1 MRRVLLVRVWM
12 MFCVLAFAEGA
23 SGVDIAA
30 PVPRDSGGWVLVV
43 HVGAGDY
50 GKLPTERIEAKKASL
65 ASAMRE
71 GYRILQRGGASLDA
85 VEATIRV
92 LEDSGDFD
100 AGRGGYYTRQGVPE
114 LDAAIMDGRT
124 LAAGAVASV
133 KHIANPIHLARLVME
148 KTRHVLLVGE
158 GAEEFARSQGIELVS
173 PYHFYSEREWERFQK
188 ARAAEEKPRAVPAPG
203 RPDGNGTV
211 GVVAL
216 DRTGNLAA
224 GTSTGGTVLK
234 MPGRVGDSPLIG
246 AGTYANNEGCAVSAT
261 GTGEFFIR
269 QVVAADICMRV
280 RYLGVPLERAANDVV
295 MKELVERGG
304 DGGVIA
310 LDRQGNVA
318 MPFNT
323 PGMMTGVVRSDG
335 KILLRGW
342 TRTAEQVEVPAVK

>member
-1 MRRVLLVRVWM
+1 MRARIAVLVVVAAAGSLGV
-12 MFCVLAFAEGA
+12 AGAEGA
-23 SGVDIAA
+23 PGSAA
-30 PVPRDSGGWVLVV
+30 GAPASGWVLVA
-43 HVGAGDY
+43 HVGSGDY
-50 GKLPTERIEAKKASL
+50 GKLPPERIEARKASL
-65 ASAMRE
+65 AAAMRE
-71 GYRILQRGGASLDA
+71 GILVLRRGGPGLDA
-85 VEATIRV
+85 VEATIRL

-100 AGRGGYYTRQGVPE
+100 AGRGSYYTRRGVPE

-133 KHIANPIHLARLVME
+133 KHVANPIHLARLVME
-148 KTRHVLLVGE
+148 RTRHVLLVGD

-173 PYHFYSEREWERFQK
+173 PYHFYSDREWERFRK
-188 ARAAEEKPRAVPAPG
+188 ARAAEEKPGSAPAAG
-203 RPDGNGTV
+203 RPGGGTV

-216 DRTGNLAA
+216 DRAGNLAA

-246 AGTYANNEGCAVSAT
+246 AGTYASNESCAVSAT

-280 RYLGVPLERAANDVV
+280 RHLHVSLERAAEDVV
-295 MKELVERGG
+295 MRELVERGG

-310 LDRQGNVA
+310 LDRRGNVA

-323 PGMMTGVVRSDG
+323 AG
-335 KILLRGW
+335 
-342 TRTAEQVEVPAVK
+342 